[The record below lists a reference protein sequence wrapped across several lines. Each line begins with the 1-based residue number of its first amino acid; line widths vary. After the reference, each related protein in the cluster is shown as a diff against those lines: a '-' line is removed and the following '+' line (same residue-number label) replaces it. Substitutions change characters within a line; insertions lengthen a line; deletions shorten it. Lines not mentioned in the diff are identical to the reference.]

1 MANMLGRL
9 GVVLGLDAAEFV
21 SGINKAEKNLKQF
34 AEGAIQYGKIGAT
47 ALTAMSIAA
56 IKFADDIAEVAE
68 KNEVAIDTVLKL
80 RSALESSGGSA
91 DAAGIL
97 LSSFTKA
104 IDTAATGSFE
114 AQKSFKDLGI
124 SLKDIGTL
132 SQEQLL
138 GKALKGLQ
146 SIEDPITQ
154 NAKAMELFNKAAK
167 GVALDSFAQQMQ
179 STSTATRQQIEAVK
193 AGAETWGNFEKII
206 RKLQLSFVEGLG
218 PSLKAI
224 NNSLGNETYNRI
236 SMLGKVFDFLAR
248 NVYSTYKAMQS
259 IVVLFEQLAGQSVI
273 AQTYGESAAGMAQT
287 AKLKQETERRLAAL
301 RQELKDFEDFQK
313 GNTGIR
319 TDVYPKGGR
328 PKVGEEVVRQTV
340 LGVDSKAEALRAKAE
355 AERKKQEAEAEALL
369 KRRLALTAQGYEEE
383 QRAIKESADELAKYV
398 EEQAKAAQSQSEYFR
413 LSNQQLDRDKEMM
426 LLEKTN
432 LNLRSEELNYA
443 QQILSIRNKYADRI
457 YEIEKQENL
466 TREKKDEFMQ
476 REIEL
481 RDRSIQQ
488 AKEALDITRQSREGT
503 MADGF
508 TKGFDEFV
516 RDMPTRM
523 EMGKTAFNSLMN
535 SMDSA
540 LRQFVQTGKIN
551 FKDLVRS
558 MIQEMIYLE
567 SKAKMMDM
575 FKSMKSGGDGGGG
588 IMDMLGGLFGGGGG
602 GGAMGGPANF
612 DPFGLVGFANGGSP
626 PVGQA
631 SIVGERG
638 PELFVPR
645 TAGTIIPNN
654 QLSGMGGGSTVNY
667 NGPYI
672 ASMNA
677 IDTQSGTQFLAKN
690 KNTIWAAYQSANRG
704 VPVSR

>member
-9 GVVLGLDAAEFV
+9 GVVLGLDSAEFV

-34 AEGAIQYGKIGAT
+34 AEGAIQYGKIAAT
-47 ALTAMSIAA
+47 ALTAMSVAA
-56 IKFADDIAEVAE
+56 IKFADDIADVAQA
-68 KNEVAIDTVLKL
+68 NDVAIDTVVKL
-80 RSALESSGGSA
+80 RSALQDSGGSA
-91 DAAGIL
+91 EKAGVM
-97 LSSFTKA
+97 LSAFTKF
-104 IDTAATGSFE
+104 IETAASGSFE
-114 AQKSFKDLGI
+114 AQKALSSVGVSFR
-124 SLKDIGTL
+124 DIGRL
-132 SQEQLL
+132 SQEELL
-138 GKALKGLQ
+138 GKALKGLE
-146 SIEDPITQ
+146 SIEDPITR
-154 NAKAMELFNKAAK
+154 NARAMDLFSKAAK
-167 GVALDSFAQQMQ
+167 GVAFDSFAQQMQ

-328 PKVGEEVVRQTV
+328 PKVGDEVIRQTV
-340 LGVDSKAEALRAKAE
+340 EGVNSKEEALRAKAE

-383 QRAIKESADELAKYV
+383 QRAIKESADEWAKYV

-413 LSNQQLDRDKEMM
+413 LSNQQLDRDREMA
-426 LLEKTN
+426 LLQKDN
-432 LNLRSEELNYA
+432 LHLRSYEIDYA

-457 YEIEKQENL
+457 YEIENQENL
-466 TREKKDEFMQ
+466 TREKKIEFMQ
-476 REIEL
+476 REEAL

-488 AKEALDITRQSREGT
+488 AREVLDLTRSEAEGSQQK
-503 MADGF
+503 GF
-508 TKGFDEFV
+508 GKGFDEFV
-516 RDMPTRM
+516 RNMPNQL
-523 EMGKTAFNSLMN
+523 EIGKQSFNALMS
-535 SMDSA
+535 SMDNA
-540 LRQFVQTGKIN
+540 LSNFVRNGKFN
-551 FKDLVRS
+551 FKDFTRS
-558 MIQEMIYLE
+558 LIQDMILIQ
-567 SKAKMMDM
+567 ARAQMMNM
-575 FKSMKSGGDGGGG
+575 MK
-588 IMDMLGGLFGGGGG
+588 GLYGAFGGGSPSVSLSETAVAGTS
-602 GGAMGGPANF
+602 MT
-612 DPFGLVGFANGGSP
+612 GFADGGNP
-626 PVGQA
+626 PVNQP

-638 PELFVPR
+638 PEIFVPR

-654 QLSGMGGGSTVNY
+654 QLSSAMGGGQTINY

>member
-1 MANMLGRL
+1 
-9 GVVLGLDAAEFV
+9 
-21 SGINKAEKNLKQF
+21 
-34 AEGAIQYGKIGAT
+34 
-47 ALTAMSIAA
+47 
-56 IKFADDIAEVAE
+56 VA
-68 KNEVAIDTVLKL
+68 
-80 RSALESSGGSA
+80 
-91 DAAGIL
+91 
-97 LSSFTKA
+97 F
-104 IDTAATGSFE
+104 
-114 AQKSFKDLGI
+114 
-124 SLKDIGTL
+124 
-132 SQEQLL
+132 
-138 GKALKGLQ
+138 
-146 SIEDPITQ
+146 
-154 NAKAMELFNKAAK
+154 
-167 GVALDSFAQQMQ
+167 DSFAQEMQ
-179 STSTATRQQIEAVK
+179 KTSTATRQQVDAVK
-193 AGAETWGNFEKII
+193 EGAKTWENFEKII
-206 RKLQLSFVEGLG
+206 RKLQLSFVAELG

-328 PKVGEEVVRQTV
+328 PKVGDEVIRQTV
-340 LGVDSKAEALRAKAE
+340 VGVDSKAEALRAKAE

-383 QRAIKESADELAKYV
+383 QRAIKESADEWAKYV

-413 LSNQQLDRDKEMM
+413 LSNQQLDRDREMM

-523 EMGKTAFNSLMN
+523 EMGKTAFNSLMS

-551 FKDLVRS
+551 FKDLVKS
-558 MIQEMIYLE
+558 MIQELIYLE

-575 FKSMKSGGDGGGG
+575 FKSMKGGGGGGGGG

-602 GGAMGGPANF
+602 GMTGAQHNMLAASFNAPAADGGDLAANKI
-612 DPFGLVGFANGGSP
+612 GL
-626 PVGQA
+626 
-631 SIVGERG
+631 VGERG

-654 QLSGMGGGSTVNY
+654 QLSSMGGGSTVNY